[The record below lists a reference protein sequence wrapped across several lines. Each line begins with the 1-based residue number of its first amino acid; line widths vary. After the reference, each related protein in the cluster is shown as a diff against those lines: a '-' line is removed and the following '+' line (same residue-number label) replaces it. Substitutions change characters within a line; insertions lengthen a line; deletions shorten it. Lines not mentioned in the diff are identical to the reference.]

1 MLSVPL
7 WYRYPNLIPTIF
19 VPFISTC
26 DSSFTQIKPPLRHQY
41 CAFIVI
47 ILARIHLS
55 SQIHH
60 STLDNTCHVNYSV
73 KSISKSAS
81 YPIQFSVLMAAEELP
96 IPTIDDITRL
106 TQNVSCA
113 DNRLALHMTSPN
125 HEISNLL
132 LIGRI
137 LSRCNFHAPV
147 LHEIVLR
154 AWNPSCRI
162 SVRKV
167 DRNTFVFSFEHE
179 TDRALAYNRR
189 PWTICGAHLV
199 LKIWSP
205 DLALT
210 EIDFASSTFWIQV
223 HGLPPIW
230 YNKEN
235 IKLIGDKAGSVV
247 EVEFSDAPSGMW
259 RRFARVRVNINVNKP
274 LCPGIFLPRHERTD
288 IWISLKYKRL
298 PKFCFR
304 CGIMGHT
311 EVHCESNRVVLT
323 NEYGRKFSAFGDW
336 LHCGNDKTLPGIYEK
351 PSVVL
356 VPTVVQD
363 VPAIVQKTQLA
374 KMAVQATENAVQCED
389 TPRTAG
395 NDNLGHSRFDA
406 GQTTGQVLSFARLL
420 EQSLKAA
427 CRDNTASTSLSPA
440 KTRVFGVSSECDLG
454 SKISHQVGPSDN
466 DPQSPSNNDPQSYN
480 DPHSHNDPQSPS
492 HIHLVKPTMSNQDTP
507 CTDPREDHHLNLS
520 ILSQVRCSL
529 ESSLDQLR
537 PHITNSTEPHDT
549 ENKANFLIASNHT
562 PVNPPTPAPENQAEN
577 PPKSINQTATPL
589 ILALQEDIGTQ
600 DLKRKEHPD
609 SPTTTPKK
617 PRYEN
622 ICFESSCSQIERLQ
636 LPATEVEEDCVSLV
650 KETEMHPSP
659 KAL

>member
-1 MLSVPL
+1 
-7 WYRYPNLIPTIF
+7 
-19 VPFISTC
+19 
-26 DSSFTQIKPPLRHQY
+26 
-41 CAFIVI
+41 
-47 ILARIHLS
+47 
-55 SQIHH
+55 
-60 STLDNTCHVNYSV
+60 
-73 KSISKSAS
+73 
-81 YPIQFSVLMAAEELP
+81 
-96 IPTIDDITRL
+96 
-106 TQNVSCA
+106 
-113 DNRLALHMTSPN
+113 
-125 HEISNLL
+125 
-132 LIGRI
+132 
-137 LSRCNFHAPV
+137 
-147 LHEIVLR
+147 
-154 AWNPSCRI
+154 
-162 SVRKV
+162 
-167 DRNTFVFSFEHE
+167 
-179 TDRALAYNRR
+179 
-189 PWTICGAHLV
+189 
-199 LKIWSP
+199 
-205 DLALT
+205 
-210 EIDFASSTFWIQV
+210 
-223 HGLPPIW
+223 
-230 YNKEN
+230 
-235 IKLIGDKAGSVV
+235 
-247 EVEFSDAPSGMW
+247 
-259 RRFARVRVNINVNKP
+259 
-274 LCPGIFLPRHERTD
+274 
-288 IWISLKYKRL
+288 
-298 PKFCFR
+298 
-304 CGIMGHT
+304 
-311 EVHCESNRVVLT
+311 
-323 NEYGRKFSAFGDW
+323 
-336 LHCGNDKTLPGIYEK
+336 
-351 PSVVL
+351 
-356 VPTVVQD
+356 
-363 VPAIVQKTQLA
+363 
-374 KMAVQATENAVQCED
+374 MAVQATENVVQCED

-650 KETEMHPSP
+650 KETEIHPSP